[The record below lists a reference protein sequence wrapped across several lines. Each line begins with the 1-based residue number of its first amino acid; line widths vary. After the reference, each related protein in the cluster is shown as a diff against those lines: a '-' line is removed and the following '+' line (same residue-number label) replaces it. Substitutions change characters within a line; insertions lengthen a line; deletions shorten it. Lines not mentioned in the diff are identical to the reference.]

1 MNQEKP
7 PGFKQRLFREMLI
20 GTLIY
25 SVVIGFFND
34 YTNIISTRSYSIT
47 FALAIVLQLLTF
59 LAIYIKGLVVKYSK
73 KHYGKKAKAILILGV
88 WAISF
93 FSKFVFLWVIS
104 LLFRESVEI
113 SGFVN
118 IFVIVIVMIAI
129 QKIIETIDK
138 KLA

>member
-7 PGFKQRLFREMLI
+7 PGFKQRVFREMLI

-59 LAIYIKGLVVKYSK
+59 LAIYIKSLVVKYLKNITAK
-73 KHYGKKAKAILILGV
+73 KPKQY
-88 WAISF
+88 
-93 FSKFVFLWVIS
+93 
-104 LLFRESVEI
+104 
-113 SGFVN
+113 
-118 IFVIVIVMIAI
+118 
-129 QKIIETIDK
+129 
-138 KLA
+138 

>member
-7 PGFKQRLFREMLI
+7 PGFKQRVFREMLI

-59 LAIYIKGLVVKYSK
+59 LAIYIKGLVVKYLKNITAK
-73 KHYGKKAKAILILGV
+73 KPKQY
-88 WAISF
+88 
-93 FSKFVFLWVIS
+93 
-104 LLFRESVEI
+104 
-113 SGFVN
+113 
-118 IFVIVIVMIAI
+118 
-129 QKIIETIDK
+129 
-138 KLA
+138 